1 MKMPRLM
8 PLVAIAA
15 GGVFAINAVENGPG
29 IIGAARS
36 FAEGVAAKHGD
47 AKAATAVAA
56 DASATAPLDAAQVV
70 AAKPAPICAESP
82 AQLAKD
88 AGLSPAELQ
97 VIQSLGA
104 RRGELDEREQGLDT
118 QLALIQAAEVKV
130 DARIATMNQLKADMQ
145 ALVGQVDTK
154 QQAITK
160 DAPKAGGGQTGGKG
174 ADVASIDLQGLDFPY
189 PGYLQNIVR
198 QIALNFSPKGNVGAL
213 HAEVFFMIHRDGKV
227 TDVRFISRSGNLAF
241 DIEAQGAIDAAWRGF
256 GALPT
261 GYPDDVLPIVFSFDP
276 SKLRN

>member
-1 MKMPRLM
+1 M
-8 PLVAIAA
+8 IAA
-15 GGVFAINAVENGPG
+15 RRPPRSLAGP
-29 IIGAARS
+29 IGASAILHAAIILPLLLFHSSNTVSPPMYKVQLIAAPAGER
-36 FAEGVAAKHGD
+36 AVGVVSSAPAA
-47 AKAATAVAA
+47 AVPT
-56 DASATAPLDAAQVV
+56 TAPPKVPPKVIPKETKTVKTNAKVAKVPKPVV
-70 AAKPAPICAESP
+70 
-82 AQLAKD
+82 
-88 AGLSPAELQ
+88 
-97 VIQSLGA
+97 
-104 RRGELDEREQGLDT
+104 
-118 QLALIQAAEVKV
+118 QATPQ
-130 DARIATMNQLKADMQ
+130 IA
-145 ALVGQVDTK
+145 TK
-154 QQAITK
+154 QQAVTK
-160 DAPKAGGGQTGGKG
+160 DAPKAGGGTTGGKG

-276 SKLRN
+276 NKLR